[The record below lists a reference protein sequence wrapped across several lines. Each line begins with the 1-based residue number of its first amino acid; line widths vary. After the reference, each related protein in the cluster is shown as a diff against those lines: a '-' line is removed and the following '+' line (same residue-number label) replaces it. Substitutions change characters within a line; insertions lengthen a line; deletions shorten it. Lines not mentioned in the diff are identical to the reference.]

1 MIRDQFG
8 DAYYKVGL
16 HIHTTLS
23 DGVRTP
29 EEVAREYAADGYD
42 AVAFT
47 DHWYYGESR
56 TVEGLAVLSGCE
68 YNLGGGDTSFDT
80 MHIIGIGMKKDP
92 RLTKE
97 NTRQEVV
104 DAINKAGGIAVLG
117 HPNWSLNG
125 VEDLANLT
133 GITATEIYNA
143 VSEAHNSLRA
153 YSGYFVDLCA
163 NRGMYPYLLATDD
176 SHYYD
181 GSDNRRGWVMVKAED
196 GSENALLSAIRR
208 GDFYASQGPYLHVE
222 RKGNKLVI
230 DCSPCRVIGTLSN
243 GAWLPN
249 RVLRGEDLTHFEYE
263 IKPLEKWVRVEVEDA
278 DGRLAWSNIFV
289 IE

>member
-1 MIRDQFG
+1 MLTDRFG
-8 DAYYKVGL
+8 NTYYKVGL

-23 DGVRTP
+23 DGAKTP

-42 AVAFT
+42 AIALT

-56 TVEGLAVLSGCE
+56 TVEGLTVLSGCE
-68 YNLGGGDTSFDT
+68 YNLGGGDTSLDT

-92 RLTKE
+92 HLTSD

-104 DAINKAGGIAVLG
+104 DAINQAGGIAVLG
-117 HPNWSLNG
+117 HPNWSLNA
-125 VEDLANLT
+125 VEDLANLK

-181 GSDNRRGWVMVKAED
+181 GSDNRRGWVMVRAEN
-196 GSENALLSAIRR
+196 GSENALLDAIRR
-208 GDFYASQGPYLHVE
+208 GDFYATQGPWLHAE
-222 RKGNKLVI
+222 RKGNKIVI
-230 DCSPCRVIGTLSN
+230 DCSPTSVIGTLSN
-243 GAWLPN
+243 GAWLPE
-249 RVLRGEDLTHFEYE
+249 RVLRGENLTHFEYE
-263 IKPLEKWVRVEVEDA
+263 LKPLETWVRVEVQDA
-278 DGRLAWSNIFV
+278 EGKYAWSNIFE
-289 IE
+289 IK